1 MTMYYHKLSIL
12 CNFVSN
18 WVIAV
23 AFSEIKFRTEPPRTR
38 VFYPGECGRRWRG
51 NRKFYMR
58 EAR

>member
-1 MTMYYHKLSIL
+1 MA
-12 CNFVSN
+12 NFVSN

-58 EAR
+58 EER